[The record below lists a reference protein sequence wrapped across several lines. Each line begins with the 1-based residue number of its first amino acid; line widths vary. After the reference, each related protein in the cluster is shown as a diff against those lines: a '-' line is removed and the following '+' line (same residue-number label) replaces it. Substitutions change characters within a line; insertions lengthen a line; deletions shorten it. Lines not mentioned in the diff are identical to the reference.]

1 MGIIE
6 VIRDVG
12 LVHGFLAKS
21 FLSLGGTCCKPQ
33 AMRFKKVR
41 KTVAG

>member
-21 FLSLGGTCCKPQ
+21 LSLGGTCCKPQ
-33 AMRFKKVR
+33 AMRFKKVG
-41 KTVAG
+41 KTVAS